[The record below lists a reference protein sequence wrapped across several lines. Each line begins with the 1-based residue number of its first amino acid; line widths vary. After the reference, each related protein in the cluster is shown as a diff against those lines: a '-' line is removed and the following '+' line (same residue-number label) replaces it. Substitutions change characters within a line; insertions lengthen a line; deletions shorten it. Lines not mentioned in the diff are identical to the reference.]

1 MHTYTHPSLLRIL
14 AICLAAGLLVAA
26 CGPAASSPV
35 PTEPAGTDAPATTEP
50 TAEPT
55 EAPTGAPSGD
65 VTMISSQ
72 LVPVAEAEKM
82 QNTILANFEGQVT
95 FVGAESGPFNDQ
107 IRAQEQ
113 AGTGDIS
120 LIGGLNGEFATFA
133 ADGLLMDISDVVADL
148 GDVNAEYVELGQLG
162 TGQQMYVPWMQNT
175 YIMAARTEA
184 MEYLPE
190 GTDLN
195 ALTWDQVSAWGAA
208 IANATGERK
217 LGFPA
222 GPDGLWHRFF
232 QGYAYPSFTGGLN
245 TQFASDDAVTMWEWL
260 TDTWNTS
267 VNPQSTTYGF
277 MQEPLQSGDVW
288 IAWDHAARLI
298 EALRNMSPE
307 EIVAFPAPAGPAG
320 RSFMP
325 VVAGLAIPNSAP
337 NPDGAKAL
345 IRYLLTPETQST
357 TLNEVAFFP
366 VITGEMPGEL
376 EPGIRAEQEAITAM
390 TSSPDA
396 LPSLLPIGLG
406 DQGTAYNQVFV
417 NAFQQIVLEGGDPA
431 TLLLERLPDLQ
442 ATLDTS
448 GAACWEP
455 DPPSEGPCQ
464 AQ

>member
-1 MHTYTHPSLLRIL
+1 
-14 AICLAAGLLVAA
+14 
-26 CGPAASSPV
+26 
-35 PTEPAGTDAPATTEP
+35 
-50 TAEPT
+50 
-55 EAPTGAPSGD
+55 
-65 VTMISSQ
+65 
-72 LVPVAEAEKM
+72 
-82 QNTILANFEGQVT
+82 
-95 FVGAESGPFNDQ
+95 
-107 IRAQEQ
+107 
-113 AGTGDIS
+113 
-120 LIGGLNGEFATFA
+120 
-133 ADGLLMDISDVVADL
+133 
-148 GDVNAEYVELGQLG
+148 
-162 TGQQMYVPWMQNT
+162 
-175 YIMAARTEA
+175 
-184 MEYLPE
+184 
-190 GTDLN
+190 
-195 ALTWDQVSAWGAA
+195 
-208 IANATGERK
+208 
-217 LGFPA
+217 
-222 GPDGLWHRFF
+222 LWHRFF
-232 QGYAYPSFTGGLN
+232 QGYAYPAFTGGLN

-260 TDTWNTS
+260 SDTWSTS

-320 RSFMP
+320 RAFMP

-376 EPGIRAEQEAITAM
+376 EEGVRAEQEAITAM
-390 TSSPDA
+390 TSAGDA

-406 DQGTAYNQVFV
+406 EQGTAYNQVFRD
-417 NAFQQIVLEGGDPA
+417 AFQQIVLDGGDPA
-431 TLLLERLPDLQ
+431 TVLLERLPDLQ

-448 GAACWEP
+448 GAACWQP